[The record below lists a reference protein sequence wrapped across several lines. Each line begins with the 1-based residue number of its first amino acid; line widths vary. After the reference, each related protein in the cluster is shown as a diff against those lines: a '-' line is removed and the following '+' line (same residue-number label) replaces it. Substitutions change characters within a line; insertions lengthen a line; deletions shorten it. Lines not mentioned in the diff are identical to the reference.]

1 MFLKVNCCWGKS
13 DIVKKKILYCG
24 LENGP
29 LPFPCVFSNTISLM
43 G

>member
-13 DIVKKKILYCG
+13 DIVKKSLYCG

-29 LPFPCVFSNTISLM
+29 LPFPCVLSNTISPM